1 MSTKTIRHGELTVP
15 LPDGWA
21 DASQIVAMGPEEE
34 GFRASVVVSAEP
46 SQGQETAKDFAAR
59 ALSQLQR
66 SVQGFA
72 LVSEKPA
79 SFGGQQGV
87 SREYTCQ
94 AGNVKIAQLQF
105 YCVTNGQSFTFT
117 YTQRADRIAYTRAMA
132 ELFFSSV
139 RIGT

>member
-1 MSTKTIRHGELTVP
+1 MTTDTIRHGDITVP
-15 LPDGWA
+15 LPEGWA
-21 DASQIVAMGPEEE
+21 DVSQIVAMGPEEE
-34 GFRASVVVSAEP
+34 GFRASLVVSTEP
-46 SQGQETAKDFAAR
+46 AQGKETAKELAAR
-59 ALSQLQR
+59 ALPQLQR
-66 SVQGFA
+66 SAPGFA

-79 SFGGQQGV
+79 TFGGQQGV

-105 YCVTNGQSFTFT
+105 YCVKNGQAYTFT
-117 YTQRADRIAYTRAMA
+117 YTQRADRIAYTRALA

>member
-1 MSTKTIRHGELTVP
+1 MSTNTIRHGELTLP

-34 GFRASVVVSAEP
+34 GFRASIVISAEP
-46 SQGQETAKDFAAR
+46 SRGQETAKDLAAR
-59 ALSQLQR
+59 ALPQLQR
-66 SVQGFA
+66 SVQGLA

-79 SFGGQQGV
+79 TYGGQQGL

-94 AGNVKIAQLQF
+94 AGDVKVAQLQF
-105 YCVTNGQSFTFT
+105 YCVRNGQSFTFT
-117 YTQRADRIAYTRAMA
+117 YTQRADRIAYTRTMA

-139 RIGT
+139 RIGA